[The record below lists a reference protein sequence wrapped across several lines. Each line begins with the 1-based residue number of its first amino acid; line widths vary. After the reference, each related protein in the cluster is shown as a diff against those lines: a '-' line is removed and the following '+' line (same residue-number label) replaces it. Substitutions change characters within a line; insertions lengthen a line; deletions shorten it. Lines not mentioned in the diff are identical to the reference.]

1 LVRESESLQRLSMS
15 SSMSA
20 MAKSI
25 TDRNSL
31 RDILEP
37 LLRFIDGLELIRE
50 GNPDDARS
58 RFVDGLESSRAET
71 EGNADGAIRRFAVDG
86 FESLRAETEGNA
98 ADDAAIRRFMPRLE
112 LSDSES
118 ESESLLGSNGM
129 LLEAF
134 GWKVVEGRRW
144 KQSVL

>member
-1 LVRESESLQRLSMS
+1 
-15 SSMSA
+15 MSA

-58 RFVDGLESSRAET
+58 RFVDGLESSRAE
-71 EGNADGAIRRFAVDG
+71 R
-86 FESLRAETEGNA
+86 EGNA
-98 ADDAAIRRFMPRLE
+98 ADDAIRRFILLLE
-112 LSDSES
+112 LLQLLD
-118 ESESLLGSNGM
+118 SESLLGWNTM
-129 LLEAF
+129 L
-134 GWKVVEGRRW
+134 VEGF
-144 KQSVL
+144 V